1 MLADLPHE
9 GLAIAM
15 TSARERGID
24 ALATAVTA
32 SARDLPFCAASFD
45 AVVHTDVLC

>member
-1 MLADLPHE
+1 LPHE

-15 TSARERGID
+15 TSARQRGID
-24 ALATAVTA
+24 TLATAVTA
-32 SARDLPFCAASFD
+32 SARDLPFRAASFD

>member
-1 MLADLPHE
+1 VLADLPRE

-15 TSARERGID
+15 ASAHARGID

-32 SARDLPFCAASFD
+32 SARDLPFRAVSFD